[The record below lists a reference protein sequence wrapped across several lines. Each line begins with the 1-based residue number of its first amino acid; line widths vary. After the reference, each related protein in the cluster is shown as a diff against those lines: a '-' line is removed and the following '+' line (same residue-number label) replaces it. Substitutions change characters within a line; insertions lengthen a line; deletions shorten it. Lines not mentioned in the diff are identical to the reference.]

1 MGDGGQLAALHL
13 GKHDR
18 PQSTL
23 PACILHCQACKMLGA
38 IMQRCQL
45 GIRPRYTAITIAV
58 PAVTVAV
65 DCRYGV
71 NEDGNSVC
79 TFVHGFE
86 PYIYIESPTRDFG
99 PDECRSLQHHI
110 NVRSAAR
117 LWSAEV
123 LLCVCP
129 GSHVRPSP
137 DEVLAAAVH
146 AS

>member
-1 MGDGGQLAALHL
+1 M
-13 GKHDR
+13 
-18 PQSTL
+18 QSCNDVSKPFARAML
-23 PACILHCQACKMLGA
+23 PTRLLS
-38 IMQRCQL
+38 
-45 GIRPRYTAITIAV
+45 

-99 PDECRSLQHHI
+99 PDECRSLQHHV

-117 LWSAEV
+117 LCSAEAM
-123 LLCVCP
+123 LCACFARTEAP
-129 GSHVRPSP
+129 HLESICSMLQLALRP
-137 DEVLAAAVH
+137 AG
-146 AS
+146 